1 MDLGNRNILKPTQP
15 TFSPP
20 FHTAMANMM
29 TVGDMRKGEDDDED
43 KEKFY
48 AGGAGKHGG
57 RYDCDLIHCGSLWN
71 FEASRCR

>member
-1 MDLGNRNILKPTQP
+1 
-15 TFSPP
+15 
-20 FHTAMANMM
+20 MANMM

-57 RYDCDLIHCGSLWN
+57 RYDCDLIHGVYTAPLLFFFTQLST
-71 FEASRCR
+71 

>member
-1 MDLGNRNILKPTQP
+1 
-15 TFSPP
+15 
-20 FHTAMANMM
+20 MANMM

-57 RYDCDLIHCGSLWN
+57 RYDCDLFHCGSLWN